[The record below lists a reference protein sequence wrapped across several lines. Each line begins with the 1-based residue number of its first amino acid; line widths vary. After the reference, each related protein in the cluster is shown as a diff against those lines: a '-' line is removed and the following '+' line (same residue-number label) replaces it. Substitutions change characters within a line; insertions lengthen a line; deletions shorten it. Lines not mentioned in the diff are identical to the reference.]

1 MIAPEV
7 NNIELIRSNDFEA
20 KKELELLI
28 FFKLFEN
35 KSNNIFQMSNY

>member
-28 FFKLFEN
+28 FLNYLKI
-35 KSNNIFQMSNY
+35 KVIIFSK